1 MGVKMQRRLVNNGLG
16 ANTKVLL
23 DNKGEINK
31 EFADA
36 ALAEYFAK
44 EKGYDFQITEDSIT
58 IGIEPTYMFDKLK
71 LISINK
77 DKSKSYIKKG
87 IAFGAYGSQI
97 LGKPKAYSQYKR
109 KCKFTLFVDKWH
121 KVLYG

>member
-1 MGVKMQRRLVNNGLG
+1 MQRRLVNNGLG
-16 ANTKVLL
+16 ANMPVLL

-44 EKGYDFQITEDSIT
+44 EEGYDFQLSDNSIT
-58 IGIEPTYMFDKLK
+58 VGIEPTYQHDHLK

-77 DKSKSYIKKG
+77 DKLKSYIRTG
-87 IAFGAYGSQI
+87 TSFGPYGSVVVFNTKEY
-97 LGKPKAYSQYKR
+97 GQYKNQ
-109 KCKFTLFVDKWH
+109 CKFVRFVDKWH
-121 KVLYG
+121 GVLFG